1 VLACGINALFSVVRG
16 PCSMEEALINAA
28 QNVRRTSRQIA
39 ALLRLGGI

>member
-1 VLACGINALFSVVRG
+1 
-16 PCSMEEALINAA
+16 MEEALINAA